1 MATTDVASSV
11 LLSMGNGSGIDILK
25 LARDLTDAEQLPQQN
40 RIETAQGKTEAAI
53 SSYAILKYNVELLK
67 EQFNGLNDAQE
78 LATPVAT
85 SNNTSAVSVSATLG
99 SALSGSHEIDV
110 TQLAA
115 AQRNKSSEFSA
126 SSQSLNSGSGF
137 DISVVSDGTTHTI
150 SIEDGLDTPSG
161 IAAAINASGTGFTAT
176 LVDTGTDGV
185 NYRLVIQGPSGEDN
199 AFTVSST
206 PNLGFHDHPSNQ
218 LTTAANAQLTID
230 GIDIERA
237 SNTVS
242 DAITGITLN
251 LNAVASGI
259 ALQVVS
265 DTSTLKT
272 KLEDLVSVYNDM
284 QIALTELGDPD
295 SDEEEVGG
303 ALSNDLSLLRAV
315 RDTIYDA
322 ISTASSTPSGDVN
335 SLTDLGIELTRTGTL
350 SFNEST
356 YDAVALDNFSDIV
369 TMLSAG
375 TTNQSAYSSDEQ
387 GLAFDSMETLD
398 TLMDA
403 YDGIFSIRESSAEDK
418 LADYEDRL
426 SKIEMR
432 MEMVYQ
438 SYVRQ
443 FSVMES
449 LVNTMNGTR
458 DYIKGQLESISNIG
472 RDA

>member
-1 MATTDVASSV
+1 MTTTDVGSSV

-25 LARDLTDAEQLPQQN
+25 LARDLTNAEQLPQEN

-85 SNNTSAVSVSATLG
+85 SNNTSAVTVSGTLG
-99 SALSGSHEIDV
+99 SALSGSHEIAV

-137 DISVVSDGTTHTI
+137 DISVASNGKTHTI
-150 SIEDGLDTPSG
+150 SIGAGLDTPSG

-176 LVDTGTDGV
+176 LVDTDTDGK

-206 PNLGFHDHPSNQ
+206 PNLGFHASGNQ
-218 LTTAANAQLTID
+218 LTTAANARFTVD
-230 GIDIERA
+230 GIAIERA

-259 ALQVVS
+259 SLQVVS

-272 KLEDLVSVYNDM
+272 KLQDLVSVYNDM
-284 QIALTELGDPD
+284 QVALTELGDPD

-303 ALSNDLSLLRAV
+303 ALSNDLSLLRTV
-315 RDTIYDA
+315 RDTVYDA
-322 ISTASSTPSGDVN
+322 ISTASSTPSGGVN

-356 YDAVALDNFSDIV
+356 YDTVALNKFSDIV

-375 TTNQSAYSSDEQ
+375 TTNQSAFSSDKQ
-387 GLAFDSMETLD
+387 GLAFDAKVKLD

-403 YDGIFSIRESSAEDK
+403 YDGIFVIRESSAADK
-418 LADYEDRL
+418 LTDYEDRL

-443 FSVMES
+443 FSAMET
-449 LVNTMNGTR
+449 LINTLNGTR
-458 DYIKGQLESISNIG
+458 EYVKGQLESIANIG
-472 RDA
+472 KDT

>member
-1 MATTDVASSV
+1 MTTTDVGSSV

-126 SSQSLNSGSGF
+126 SSQSLNAGSGF
-137 DISVVSDGTTHTI
+137 DISVASNGKTHTI
-150 SIEDGLDTPSG
+150 SIGAGLDTPSG
-161 IAAAINASGTGFTAT
+161 IASAINASGSGFTAT

-206 PNLGFHDHPSNQ
+206 PNLGFHASGNQ
-218 LTTAANAQLTID
+218 LTTAANARFTVD
-230 GIDIERA
+230 GIAIERA

-259 ALQVVS
+259 SLQVVS

-272 KLEDLVSVYNDM
+272 KLQDLVSVYNDM

-303 ALSNDLSLLRAV
+303 ALSNDLSLLRTV
-315 RDTIYDA
+315 RDTMYDA
-322 ISTASSTPSGDVN
+322 ISTVSSTPSGGVN
-335 SLTDLGIELTRTGTL
+335 SLMDLGIELTRTGKL

-356 YDAVALDNFSDIV
+356 YDTVALNKFSDIV

-375 TTNQSAYSSDEQ
+375 TTNQSAFSSDKQ
-387 GLAFDSMETLD
+387 GLAFDAKVKLD

-403 YDGIFSIRESSAEDK
+403 YDGIFVIRESSAADK
-418 LADYEDRL
+418 LTDYEDRL

-443 FSVMES
+443 FSAMET
-449 LVNTMNGTR
+449 LINTLNGTR
-458 DYIKGQLESISNIG
+458 EYVKGQLESIANIG
-472 RDA
+472 KDT

>member
-1 MATTDVASSV
+1 MTTTDVGSSV

-85 SNNTSAVSVSATLG
+85 SNNTSAVTVSGTLG
-99 SALSGSHEIDV
+99 SALSGSHEIAV

-137 DISVVSDGTTHTI
+137 DISVASNGKTHTI
-150 SIEDGLDTPSG
+150 SIGAGLDTPSG

-176 LVDTGTDGV
+176 LVDTDTDGD

-199 AFTVSST
+199 GFTVSST
-206 PNLGFHDHPSNQ
+206 PNLGFHASGNQ
-218 LTTAANAQLTID
+218 LTTAANARFTVD
-230 GIDIERA
+230 GIAIERA

-259 ALQVVS
+259 SLQVVS

-272 KLEDLVSVYNDM
+272 KLQDLVSVYNDM

-303 ALSNDLSLLRAV
+303 ALSNDLSLLRTV
-315 RDTIYDA
+315 RDTMYDA
-322 ISTASSTPSGDVN
+322 ISAVSSTPSGGVN

-356 YDAVALDNFSDIV
+356 YDTVALNKFSDIV

-375 TTNQSAYSSDEQ
+375 TNNQSAFSSDNQ
-387 GLAFDSMETLD
+387 GLAFDAKVKLD

-403 YDGIFSIRESSAEDK
+403 YDGIFVMRESSAADK
-418 LADYEDRL
+418 LTDYEDRL
-426 SKIEMR
+426 AKIEMR

-443 FSVMES
+443 FSSMET
-449 LVNTMNGTR
+449 LINTLNGTR
-458 DYIKGQLESISNIG
+458 EYVKGQLESIANIG
-472 RDA
+472 QDT

>member
-1 MATTDVASSV
+1 MTTTDVGSSV

-85 SNNTSAVSVSATLG
+85 SNNTSAVTVSGTLG
-99 SALSGSHEIDV
+99 SALSGSHEIAV

-137 DISVVSDGTTHTI
+137 DISVASNGKTHTI
-150 SIEDGLDTPSG
+150 SIGAGLDTPSG

-176 LVDTGTDGV
+176 LVDTDTDGD

-199 AFTVSST
+199 GFTVSST
-206 PNLGFHDHPSNQ
+206 PNLGFHTSGNQ
-218 LTTAANAQLTID
+218 LTTAANARFTVD
-230 GIDIERA
+230 GIAIERA

-242 DAITGITLN
+242 DAITGVTLN

-259 ALQVVS
+259 SLQVVS

-272 KLEDLVSVYNDM
+272 KLQDLVSVYNDM
-284 QIALTELGDPD
+284 QIALTELGNPD

-303 ALSNDLSLLRAV
+303 ALSNDLSLLRTV
-315 RDTIYDA
+315 RDTMYDA
-322 ISTASSTPSGDVN
+322 ISAVSSTPSGGVT
-335 SLTDLGIELTRTGTL
+335 SLADLGIELTRTGTL
-350 SFNEST
+350 SFNESSFDT
-356 YDAVALDNFSDIV
+356 VALNKFSDIV

-375 TTNQSAYSSDEQ
+375 TTDQSAFSSDNQ
-387 GLAFDSMETLD
+387 GLAFDAKVKLD

-403 YDGIFSIRESSAEDK
+403 YDGIFVIRESSAADK
-418 LADYEDRL
+418 LTDYEDRL

-443 FSVMES
+443 FSAMET
-449 LVNTMNGTR
+449 LINTLNGTR
-458 DYIKGQLESISNIG
+458 EYVKGQLESIANIG
-472 RDA
+472 KDT

>member
-1 MATTDVASSV
+1 MTTTDVGSSV

-25 LARDLTDAEQLPQQN
+25 LARDLTDAEQLPQQS

-99 SALSGSHEIDV
+99 SALSGSHEIAV

-126 SSQSLNSGSGF
+126 SSQSLNSGNGF
-137 DISVVSDGTTHTI
+137 DISVASNGKTHTI
-150 SIEDGLDTPSG
+150 SIGAGLDTPSG

-176 LVDTGTDGV
+176 LVDTDTDGN

-206 PNLGFHDHPSNQ
+206 PNLGFHASGNQ
-218 LTTAANAQLTID
+218 LTTAANARFTVD
-230 GIDIERA
+230 GIAIERA

-259 ALQVVS
+259 SLQVVS

-272 KLEDLVSVYNDM
+272 KLQDLVSVYNDM

-303 ALSNDLSLLRAV
+303 ALSNDLSLLRTV
-315 RDTIYDA
+315 RDAMYDA
-322 ISTASSTPSGDVN
+322 ISTVSSTPSGGVN
-335 SLTDLGIELTRTGTL
+335 SLTDLGIELTRTGKL

-356 YDAVALDNFSDIV
+356 YDTVALNKFSDIV

-375 TTNQSAYSSDEQ
+375 TTNQSAFSSDKQ
-387 GLAFDSMETLD
+387 GLAFDAKVKLD

-403 YDGIFSIRESSAEDK
+403 YDGIFVIRESSAADK
-418 LADYEDRL
+418 LTDYEDRL

-443 FSVMES
+443 FSAMET
-449 LVNTMNGTR
+449 LINTLNGTR
-458 DYIKGQLESISNIG
+458 EYMKGQLESIANIG
-472 RDA
+472 KDT

>member
-1 MATTDVASSV
+1 M
-11 LLSMGNGSGIDILK
+11 
-25 LARDLTDAEQLPQQN
+25 PQQS

-99 SALSGSHEIDV
+99 SALSGSHEIAV

-137 DISVVSDGTTHTI
+137 DISVASNGKTHTI
-150 SIEDGLDTPSG
+150 SIGAGLDTPSG

-176 LVDTGTDGV
+176 LVDTDTDGN

-206 PNLGFHDHPSNQ
+206 PNLGFHASGNQ
-218 LTTAANAQLTID
+218 LTTAANARFTVD
-230 GIDIERA
+230 GIAIERA

-259 ALQVVS
+259 SLQVVS

-272 KLEDLVSVYNDM
+272 KLQDLVSVYNDM

-303 ALSNDLSLLRAV
+303 ALSNDLSLLRTV
-315 RDTIYDA
+315 RDTMYDA
-322 ISTASSTPSGDVN
+322 ISAVSSTPSGGVN

-356 YDAVALDNFSDIV
+356 YDTVALNKFSDIV

-375 TTNQSAYSSDEQ
+375 TNNQSAFSSDNQ
-387 GLAFDSMETLD
+387 GLAFDAKVKLD

-403 YDGIFSIRESSAEDK
+403 YDGIFVMRESSAADK
-418 LADYEDRL
+418 LTDYEDRL
-426 SKIEMR
+426 AKIEMR

-443 FSVMES
+443 FSSMET
-449 LVNTMNGTR
+449 LINTLNGTR
-458 DYIKGQLESISNIG
+458 EYVKGQLESIANIG
-472 RDA
+472 QDT

>member
-1 MATTDVASSV
+1 MTTTDVGSSV

-85 SNNTSAVSVSATLG
+85 SNNTSAVTVSGTLG
-99 SALSGSHEIDV
+99 SALSGSHEIAV

-137 DISVVSDGTTHTI
+137 DISVASNGKTHTI
-150 SIEDGLDTPSG
+150 SIGAGLDTPSG

-176 LVDTGTDGV
+176 LVDTDTDGD

-206 PNLGFHDHPSNQ
+206 PVLGFHASGNQ
-218 LTTAANAQLTID
+218 LTTAANARFTVD
-230 GIDIERA
+230 GIAIERA

-259 ALQVVS
+259 SLQVVS

-272 KLEDLVSVYNDM
+272 KLQDLVSVYNDM

-303 ALSNDLSLLRAV
+303 ALSNDLSLLRTV
-315 RDTIYDA
+315 RDTMYDA
-322 ISTASSTPSGDVN
+322 ISAVSSTPSGGVN

-356 YDAVALDNFSDIV
+356 YDTVALNKFSDIV

-375 TTNQSAYSSDEQ
+375 TNNQSAFSSDNQ
-387 GLAFDSMETLD
+387 GLAFDAKVKLD

-403 YDGIFSIRESSAEDK
+403 YDGIFVMRESSAADK
-418 LADYEDRL
+418 LTDYEDRL
-426 SKIEMR
+426 AKIEMR

-443 FSVMES
+443 FSSMET
-449 LVNTMNGTR
+449 LINTLNGTR
-458 DYIKGQLESISNIG
+458 EYVKGQLESIANIG
-472 RDA
+472 QDT

>member
-1 MATTDVASSV
+1 M
-11 LLSMGNGSGIDILK
+11 
-25 LARDLTDAEQLPQQN
+25 
-40 RIETAQGKTEAAI
+40 
-53 SSYAILKYNVELLK
+53 K

-99 SALSGSHEIDV
+99 SALSGSHEIAV

-137 DISVVSDGTTHTI
+137 DISVASNGKTHTI
-150 SIEDGLDTPSG
+150 SIGAGLDTPSG

-176 LVDTGTDGV
+176 LVDTDTDGN

-206 PNLGFHDHPSNQ
+206 PNLGFHASGNQ
-218 LTTAANAQLTID
+218 LTTAANARFTVD
-230 GIDIERA
+230 GIAIERA

-259 ALQVVS
+259 SLQVVS

-272 KLEDLVSVYNDM
+272 KLQDLVSVYNDM
-284 QIALTELGDPD
+284 QVALTELGDPD

-303 ALSNDLSLLRAV
+303 ALSNDLSLLRTV
-315 RDTIYDA
+315 RDAMYDA
-322 ISTASSTPSGDVN
+322 ISTVSSTPSGGVN
-335 SLTDLGIELTRTGTL
+335 SLMDLGIELTRTGKL

-356 YDAVALDNFSDIV
+356 YDTVALNKFSDIV

-375 TTNQSAYSSDEQ
+375 TTNQSAFSSDKQ
-387 GLAFDSMETLD
+387 GLAFDAKVKLD

-403 YDGIFSIRESSAEDK
+403 YDGIFVIRESSAADK
-418 LADYEDRL
+418 LTDYEDRL

-443 FSVMES
+443 FSAMET
-449 LVNTMNGTR
+449 LINTLNGTR
-458 DYIKGQLESISNIG
+458 EYVKGQLESIANIG
-472 RDA
+472 KDT

>member
-1 MATTDVASSV
+1 MTTTDVGSSV

-25 LARDLTDAEQLPQQN
+25 LARDLTDAEQLPQQS

-99 SALSGSHEIDV
+99 SALSGSHEIAV

-137 DISVVSDGTTHTI
+137 DISVASNGKTHTI
-150 SIEDGLDTPSG
+150 SIGAGLDTPSG

-176 LVDTGTDGV
+176 LVDTDTDGN

-206 PNLGFHDHPSNQ
+206 PNLGFHASGNQ
-218 LTTAANAQLTID
+218 LTTAANARFTVD
-230 GIDIERA
+230 GIAIERA

-259 ALQVVS
+259 SLQVVS

-272 KLEDLVSVYNDM
+272 KLQDLVSVYNDM

-303 ALSNDLSLLRAV
+303 ALSNDLSLLRTV
-315 RDTIYDA
+315 RDTMYDA
-322 ISTASSTPSGDVN
+322 ISAVSSTPSGGVN

-356 YDAVALDNFSDIV
+356 YDTVALNKFSDIV

-375 TTNQSAYSSDEQ
+375 TNNQSAFSSDNQ
-387 GLAFDSMETLD
+387 GLAFDAKVKLD

-403 YDGIFSIRESSAEDK
+403 YDGIFVMRESSAADK
-418 LADYEDRL
+418 LTDYEDRL
-426 SKIEMR
+426 AKIEMR

-443 FSVMES
+443 FSSMET
-449 LVNTMNGTR
+449 LINTLNGTR
-458 DYIKGQLESISNIG
+458 EYVKGQLESIANIG
-472 RDA
+472 QDT

>member
-25 LARDLTDAEQLPQQN
+25 LARDLTDAEQLPQQS

-99 SALSGSHEIDV
+99 SALSGSHEIAV

-137 DISVVSDGTTHTI
+137 DISVASNGKTHTI
-150 SIEDGLDTPSG
+150 SIGAGLDTPSG

-176 LVDTGTDGV
+176 LVDTDTDGN

-206 PNLGFHDHPSNQ
+206 PNLGFHASGNQ
-218 LTTAANAQLTID
+218 LTTAANARFTVD
-230 GIDIERA
+230 GIAIERA

-259 ALQVVS
+259 SLQVVS

-272 KLEDLVSVYNDM
+272 KLQDLVSVYNDM
-284 QIALTELGDPD
+284 QVALTELGDPD

-303 ALSNDLSLLRAV
+303 ALSNDLSLLRTV
-315 RDTIYDA
+315 RDAMYDA
-322 ISTASSTPSGDVN
+322 ISTVSSTPSGGVN
-335 SLTDLGIELTRTGTL
+335 SLMDLGIELTRTGTL

-356 YDAVALDNFSDIV
+356 YDTVALNKFSDIV

-375 TTNQSAYSSDEQ
+375 TTNQSAFSSDKQ
-387 GLAFDSMETLD
+387 GLAFDAKVKLD

-403 YDGIFSIRESSAEDK
+403 YDGIFVIRESSAADK
-418 LADYEDRL
+418 LTDYEDRL

-443 FSVMES
+443 FSAMET
-449 LVNTMNGTR
+449 LINTLNGTR
-458 DYIKGQLESISNIG
+458 EYVKGQLESIANIG
-472 RDA
+472 KDT

>member
-85 SNNTSAVSVSATLG
+85 SNNTSVVSVSATLG
-99 SALSGSHEIDV
+99 SALSGSHEIAV

-137 DISVVSDGTTHTI
+137 DISVASNGETHTI
-150 SIEDGLDTPSG
+150 SIGAGLDTPSG

-176 LVDTGTDGV
+176 LVDTDTDGN

-206 PNLGFHDHPSNQ
+206 PNLGFHASGNQ
-218 LTTAANAQLTID
+218 LTTAANARFTVD
-230 GIDIERA
+230 GIAIERA

-259 ALQVVS
+259 SLQVVS

-272 KLEDLVSVYNDM
+272 KLQDLVSVYNDM

-303 ALSNDLSLLRAV
+303 ALSNDLSLLRTV
-315 RDTIYDA
+315 RDTVYDA
-322 ISTASSTPSGDVN
+322 ISTASSTPSGGVN

-356 YDAVALDNFSDIV
+356 YDTVALNKFSDIV

-375 TTNQSAYSSDEQ
+375 TTDQSAFSSDEQ
-387 GLAFDSMETLD
+387 GLAFDATVKLD

-403 YDGIFSIRESSAEDK
+403 YDGIFVIRESSAADK
-418 LADYEDRL
+418 LTDYEDRL

-443 FSVMES
+443 FSAMET
-449 LVNTMNGTR
+449 LINTLNGTR
-458 DYIKGQLESISNIG
+458 EYVKGQLESVANIG
-472 RDA
+472 KDT

>member
-1 MATTDVASSV
+1 MTTTDVGSSV

-25 LARDLTDAEQLPQQN
+25 LARDLTDAEQLPQQS

-99 SALSGSHEIDV
+99 SALSGSHEIAV

-137 DISVVSDGTTHTI
+137 DISVASNGKTHTI
-150 SIEDGLDTPSG
+150 SIGAGLDTPSG

-176 LVDTGTDGV
+176 LVDTDTDGN

-206 PNLGFHDHPSNQ
+206 PNLGFHASGNQ
-218 LTTAANAQLTID
+218 LTTAANARFTVD
-230 GIDIERA
+230 GIAIERA

-259 ALQVVS
+259 SLQVVS

-272 KLEDLVSVYNDM
+272 KLQDLVSVYNDM
-284 QIALTELGDPD
+284 QVALTELGDPD

-303 ALSNDLSLLRAV
+303 ALSNDLSLLRTV
-315 RDTIYDA
+315 RDAMYDA
-322 ISTASSTPSGDVN
+322 ISTVSSTPSGGVN
-335 SLTDLGIELTRTGTL
+335 SLMDLGIELTRTGKL

-356 YDAVALDNFSDIV
+356 YDTVALNKFSDIV

-375 TTNQSAYSSDEQ
+375 TTNQSAFSSDKQ
-387 GLAFDSMETLD
+387 GLAFDAKVKLD

-403 YDGIFSIRESSAEDK
+403 YDGIFVIRESSAADK
-418 LADYEDRL
+418 LTDYEDRL

-443 FSVMES
+443 FSAMET
-449 LVNTMNGTR
+449 LINTLNGTR
-458 DYIKGQLESISNIG
+458 EYVKGQLESVANIG
-472 RDA
+472 KDT

>member
-1 MATTDVASSV
+1 MTTTDVGSSV

-85 SNNTSAVSVSATLG
+85 SNNTSAVTVSGTLG
-99 SALSGSHEIDV
+99 SALSGSHEIAV

-137 DISVVSDGTTHTI
+137 DISVASNGKTHTI
-150 SIEDGLDTPSG
+150 SIGAGLDTPSG

-176 LVDTGTDGV
+176 LVDTDTDGD

-199 AFTVSST
+199 GFTVSST
-206 PNLGFHDHPSNQ
+206 PNLGFHTSGNQ
-218 LTTAANAQLTID
+218 LTTAANARFTVD
-230 GIDIERA
+230 GIAIERA

-259 ALQVVS
+259 SLQVVS

-272 KLEDLVSVYNDM
+272 KLQDLVSVYNDM

-303 ALSNDLSLLRAV
+303 ALSNDLSLLRTV
-315 RDTIYDA
+315 RDTVYDA
-322 ISTASSTPSGDVN
+322 ISTASSTPSGGVN

-356 YDAVALDNFSDIV
+356 YDTVALNKFSDIV

-375 TTNQSAYSSDEQ
+375 TTDQSAFSSDEQ
-387 GLAFDSMETLD
+387 GLAFDATVKLD

-403 YDGIFSIRESSAEDK
+403 YDGIFVIRESSAADK
-418 LADYEDRL
+418 LTDYEDRL

-443 FSVMES
+443 FSAMET
-449 LVNTMNGTR
+449 LINTLNGTR
-458 DYIKGQLESISNIG
+458 EYVKGQLESIANIG
-472 RDA
+472 KDT

>member
-1 MATTDVASSV
+1 MTTTDVGSSV

-25 LARDLTDAEQLPQQN
+25 LARDLTDAEQLPQQS

-99 SALSGSHEIDV
+99 SALSGSHEIAV

-137 DISVVSDGTTHTI
+137 DISVASNGKTHTI
-150 SIEDGLDTPSG
+150 SIGAGLDTPSG

-176 LVDTGTDGV
+176 LVDTDTDGN

-206 PNLGFHDHPSNQ
+206 PNLGFHASGNQ
-218 LTTAANAQLTID
+218 LTTAANARFTVD
-230 GIDIERA
+230 GIAIERA

-259 ALQVVS
+259 SLQVVS

-272 KLEDLVSVYNDM
+272 KLQDLVSVYNDM
-284 QIALTELGDPD
+284 QVALTELGDPD

-303 ALSNDLSLLRAV
+303 ALSNDLSLLRTV
-315 RDTIYDA
+315 RDAMYDA
-322 ISTASSTPSGDVN
+322 ISTVSSTPSGGVN
-335 SLTDLGIELTRTGTL
+335 SLMDLGIELTRTGKL

-356 YDAVALDNFSDIV
+356 YDTVALNKFSDIV

-375 TTNQSAYSSDEQ
+375 TTNQSAFSSDKQ
-387 GLAFDSMETLD
+387 GLAFDAKVKLD

-403 YDGIFSIRESSAEDK
+403 YDGIFVIRESSAADK
-418 LADYEDRL
+418 LTDYEDRL

-443 FSVMES
+443 FSAMET
-449 LVNTMNGTR
+449 LINTLNGTR
-458 DYIKGQLESISNIG
+458 EYVKGQLESIANIG
-472 RDA
+472 KDT

>member
-1 MATTDVASSV
+1 MTTADVGSSV

-25 LARDLTDAEQLPQQN
+25 LARDLTNAEQLPQEN

-53 SSYAILKYNVELLK
+53 SSYAILKFNVELLK

-85 SNNTSAVSVSATLG
+85 SNNTSVVSVSATLG

-126 SSQSLNSGSGF
+126 SSQSLNAGSGF

-176 LVDTGTDGV
+176 LVDTDTDGV

-206 PNLGFHDHPSNQ
+206 PSLGFHDSGNQ
-218 LTTAANAQLTID
+218 LTTAANAQFTID

-242 DAITGITLN
+242 DAISGITLN
-251 LNAVASGI
+251 LNAVASGV

-272 KLEDLVSVYNDM
+272 KLQDLVSVYNDM

-403 YDGIFSIRESSAEDK
+403 YDGIFVIRESSAADK
-418 LADYEDRL
+418 LTDYEDRL
-426 SKIEMR
+426 AKIEMR

-443 FSVMES
+443 FSAMET
-449 LVNTMNGTR
+449 LINTLNGTR
-458 DYIKGQLESISNIG
+458 EYVKGQLESIANIG
-472 RDA
+472 KDT

>member
-1 MATTDVASSV
+1 MTTTDVGSSV

-25 LARDLTDAEQLPQQN
+25 LARDLTDAEQLPQQS

-99 SALSGSHEIDV
+99 SALSGSHEIAV

-137 DISVVSDGTTHTI
+137 DISVASNGKTHTI
-150 SIEDGLDTPSG
+150 SIGAGLDTPSG

-176 LVDTGTDGV
+176 LVDTDTDGN

-206 PNLGFHDHPSNQ
+206 PNLGFHASGNQ
-218 LTTAANAQLTID
+218 LTTAANARFTVD
-230 GIDIERA
+230 GIAIERA

-259 ALQVVS
+259 SLQVVS

-272 KLEDLVSVYNDM
+272 KLQDLVSVYNDM
-284 QIALTELGDPD
+284 QVALTELGDPD

-303 ALSNDLSLLRAV
+303 ALSNDLSLLRTV
-315 RDTIYDA
+315 RDAMYDA
-322 ISTASSTPSGDVN
+322 ISTASSTPSGGVN
-335 SLTDLGIELTRTGTL
+335 SLMDLGIELTRTGTL

-356 YDAVALDNFSDIV
+356 YDTVALNKFSDIV

-375 TTNQSAYSSDEQ
+375 TTNQSAFSSDKQ
-387 GLAFDSMETLD
+387 GLAFDAKVKLD

-403 YDGIFSIRESSAEDK
+403 YDGIFVIRESSAADK
-418 LADYEDRL
+418 LTDYEDRL

-443 FSVMES
+443 FSAMET
-449 LVNTMNGTR
+449 LINTLNGTR
-458 DYIKGQLESISNIG
+458 EYVKGQLESIANIG
-472 RDA
+472 KDT

>member
-1 MATTDVASSV
+1 MTTTDVGSSV

-25 LARDLTDAEQLPQQN
+25 LARDLTDAEQLPQQS

-99 SALSGSHEIDV
+99 SALSGSHEIAV

-137 DISVVSDGTTHTI
+137 DISVASNGKTHTI
-150 SIEDGLDTPSG
+150 SIGAGLDTPSG

-176 LVDTGTDGV
+176 LVDTDTDGN

-206 PNLGFHDHPSNQ
+206 PNLGFHASGNQ
-218 LTTAANAQLTID
+218 LTTAANARFTVD
-230 GIDIERA
+230 GIAIERA

-259 ALQVVS
+259 SLQVVS

-272 KLEDLVSVYNDM
+272 KLQDLVSVYNDM
-284 QIALTELGDPD
+284 QVALTELGDPD

-303 ALSNDLSLLRAV
+303 ALSNDLSLLRTV
-315 RDTIYDA
+315 RDAMYDA
-322 ISTASSTPSGDVN
+322 ISTVSSTPSGGVN
-335 SLTDLGIELTRTGTL
+335 SLMDLGIELTRTGKL

-356 YDAVALDNFSDIV
+356 YDTVALNKFSDIV

-375 TTNQSAYSSDEQ
+375 TTNQSAFSSDEQ
-387 GLAFDSMETLD
+387 GLAFDATVKLD

-403 YDGIFSIRESSAEDK
+403 YDGIFVIRESSAADK
-418 LADYEDRL
+418 LTDYEDRL

-443 FSVMES
+443 FSAMET
-449 LVNTMNGTR
+449 LINTLNGTR
-458 DYIKGQLESISNIG
+458 EYVKGQLESIANIG
-472 RDA
+472 KDT

>member
-1 MATTDVASSV
+1 MTTTDVGSSV

-85 SNNTSAVSVSATLG
+85 SNNTSAVTVSGTLG
-99 SALSGSHEIDV
+99 SALSGSHEIAV

-137 DISVVSDGTTHTI
+137 DISVASNGKTHTI
-150 SIEDGLDTPSG
+150 SIGAGLDTPSG

-176 LVDTGTDGV
+176 LVDTDTDGN

-206 PNLGFHDHPSNQ
+206 PVLGFHASGNQ
-218 LTTAANAQLTID
+218 LTTAANARFTVD
-230 GIDIERA
+230 GIAIERA

-259 ALQVVS
+259 SLQVVS

-272 KLEDLVSVYNDM
+272 KLQDLVSVYNDM
-284 QIALTELGDPD
+284 QVALTELGDPD

-303 ALSNDLSLLRAV
+303 ALSNDLSLLRTV
-315 RDTIYDA
+315 RDAMYDA
-322 ISTASSTPSGDVN
+322 ISTVSSTPSGGVN
-335 SLTDLGIELTRTGTL
+335 SLMDLGIELTRTGKL

-356 YDAVALDNFSDIV
+356 YDTVALNKFSDIV

-375 TTNQSAYSSDEQ
+375 TTNQSAFSSDKQ
-387 GLAFDSMETLD
+387 GLAFDAKVKLD

-403 YDGIFSIRESSAEDK
+403 YDGIFVIRESSAADK
-418 LADYEDRL
+418 LTDYEDRL

-443 FSVMES
+443 FSAMET
-449 LVNTMNGTR
+449 LINTLNGTR
-458 DYIKGQLESISNIG
+458 EYVKGQLESIANIG
-472 RDA
+472 KDT

>member
-1 MATTDVASSV
+1 MTTTDVGSSV

-25 LARDLTDAEQLPQQN
+25 LARDLTDAEQLPQQS

-99 SALSGSHEIDV
+99 SALSGSHEIAV

-126 SSQSLNSGSGF
+126 SSQSLNLGSGF
-137 DISVVSDGTTHTI
+137 DISVASNGKTHTI
-150 SIEDGLDTPSG
+150 SIGAGLDTPSG

-176 LVDTGTDGV
+176 LVDTDTDGN

-206 PNLGFHDHPSNQ
+206 PNLGFHASGNQ
-218 LTTAANAQLTID
+218 LTTAANARFTVD
-230 GIDIERA
+230 GIAIERA

-259 ALQVVS
+259 SLQVVS

-272 KLEDLVSVYNDM
+272 KLQDLVSVYNDM

-303 ALSNDLSLLRAV
+303 ALSNDLSLLRTV
-315 RDTIYDA
+315 RDTVYDA
-322 ISTASSTPSGDVN
+322 ISTASSTPSGGVN

-356 YDAVALDNFSDIV
+356 YDTVALNKFSDIV

-375 TTNQSAYSSDEQ
+375 TTDQSAFSSDEQ
-387 GLAFDSMETLD
+387 GLAFDATVKLD

-403 YDGIFSIRESSAEDK
+403 YDGIFVIRESSAADK
-418 LADYEDRL
+418 LTDYEDRL

-443 FSVMES
+443 FSAMET
-449 LVNTMNGTR
+449 LINTLNGTR
-458 DYIKGQLESISNIG
+458 EYVKGQLESVANIG
-472 RDA
+472 KDT

>member
-1 MATTDVASSV
+1 MTTTDVGSSV

-85 SNNTSAVSVSATLG
+85 SNNTSVVSVSATLG

-137 DISVVSDGTTHTI
+137 DISVASNGETHTI
-150 SIEDGLDTPSG
+150 SIGAGLDTPSG

-176 LVDTGTDGV
+176 LVDTDTDGN

-206 PNLGFHDHPSNQ
+206 PNLGFHASGNQ
-218 LTTAANAQLTID
+218 LTTAANARFTVDDIA
-230 GIDIERA
+230 IERA

-259 ALQVVS
+259 SLQVVS

-272 KLEDLVSVYNDM
+272 KLQDLVSVYNDM

-303 ALSNDLSLLRAV
+303 ALSNDLSLLRTV
-315 RDTIYDA
+315 RDTVYDA
-322 ISTASSTPSGDVN
+322 ISTASSTPSGGVN

-350 SFNEST
+350 TFNEST
-356 YDAVALDNFSDIV
+356 YDTVALNKFSDIV

-375 TTNQSAYSSDEQ
+375 TTDQSAFSSDEQ
-387 GLAFDSMETLD
+387 GLAFDATVKLD

-403 YDGIFSIRESSAEDK
+403 YDGIFVIRESSAADK
-418 LADYEDRL
+418 LTDYEDRL

-443 FSVMES
+443 FSAMET
-449 LVNTMNGTR
+449 LINTLNGTR
-458 DYIKGQLESISNIG
+458 EYVKGQLESIANIG
-472 RDA
+472 KDT

>member
-1 MATTDVASSV
+1 MTTTDVGSSV

-25 LARDLTDAEQLPQQN
+25 LARDLTNAEQLPQEN

-53 SSYAILKYNVELLK
+53 SSYAILKFNVELLK

-85 SNNTSAVSVSATLG
+85 SNNTSVVSVSATLG

-126 SSQSLNSGSGF
+126 SSQSLNAGSGF
-137 DISVVSDGTTHTI
+137 NISVVSDGTTHTI

-176 LVDTGTDGV
+176 LVDTDTDGN

-206 PNLGFHDHPSNQ
+206 PNLGFHDSGNQ
-218 LTTAANAQLTID
+218 LTTAANAQFAID

>member
-1 MATTDVASSV
+1 MTTTDVGSSV

-25 LARDLTDAEQLPQQN
+25 LARDLTDAEQLPQQS

-85 SNNTSAVSVSATLG
+85 SNNTSAVTVSGTLG
-99 SALSGSHEIDV
+99 SALSGSHEIAV

-137 DISVVSDGTTHTI
+137 DISVASNGKTHTI
-150 SIEDGLDTPSG
+150 SIGAGLDTPSG

-176 LVDTGTDGV
+176 LVDTDTDGD

-206 PNLGFHDHPSNQ
+206 PVLGFHASGNQ
-218 LTTAANAQLTID
+218 LTTAANARFTVD
-230 GIDIERA
+230 GIAIERA

-259 ALQVVS
+259 SLQVVS

-272 KLEDLVSVYNDM
+272 KLQDLVSVYNDM
-284 QIALTELGDPD
+284 QVALTELGDPD

-303 ALSNDLSLLRAV
+303 ALSNDLSLLRTV
-315 RDTIYDA
+315 RDAMYDA
-322 ISTASSTPSGDVN
+322 ISTVSSTPSGGVN
-335 SLTDLGIELTRTGTL
+335 SLMDLGIELTRTGKL

-356 YDAVALDNFSDIV
+356 YDTVALNKFSDIV

-375 TTNQSAYSSDEQ
+375 TTNQSAFSSDKQ
-387 GLAFDSMETLD
+387 GLAFDAKVKLD

-403 YDGIFSIRESSAEDK
+403 YDGIFVIRESSAADK
-418 LADYEDRL
+418 LTDYEDRL

-443 FSVMES
+443 FSAMET
-449 LVNTMNGTR
+449 LINTLNGTR
-458 DYIKGQLESISNIG
+458 EYVKGQLESIANIG
-472 RDA
+472 KDT

>member
-1 MATTDVASSV
+1 MTTTDVGSSV

-85 SNNTSAVSVSATLG
+85 SNNTSAVTVSGTLG
-99 SALSGSHEIDV
+99 SALSGSHEIAV

-137 DISVVSDGTTHTI
+137 DISVASNGKTHTI
-150 SIEDGLDTPSG
+150 SIGAGLDTPSG
-161 IAAAINASGTGFTAT
+161 IAAAINASGSGFTAT
-176 LVDTGTDGV
+176 LVDTDTDGD

-206 PNLGFHDHPSNQ
+206 PNLGFHASGNQ
-218 LTTAANAQLTID
+218 LTTAANARFTVD
-230 GIDIERA
+230 GIAIERA

-259 ALQVVS
+259 SLQVVS

-272 KLEDLVSVYNDM
+272 KLQDLVSVYNDM

-303 ALSNDLSLLRAV
+303 ALSNDLSLLRTV
-315 RDTIYDA
+315 RDTMYDA
-322 ISTASSTPSGDVN
+322 ISAVSSTPSGGVN

-356 YDAVALDNFSDIV
+356 YDTVALNKFSDIV

-375 TTNQSAYSSDEQ
+375 TNNQSAFSSDNQ
-387 GLAFDSMETLD
+387 GLAFDAKVKLD

-403 YDGIFSIRESSAEDK
+403 YDGIFVMRESSAADK
-418 LADYEDRL
+418 LTDYEDRL
-426 SKIEMR
+426 AKIEMR

-443 FSVMES
+443 FSSMET
-449 LVNTMNGTR
+449 LINTLNGTR
-458 DYIKGQLESISNIG
+458 EYVKGQLESIANIG
-472 RDA
+472 QDT

>member
-1 MATTDVASSV
+1 
-11 LLSMGNGSGIDILK
+11 MGNGSGIDILK

-99 SALSGSHEIDV
+99 SALSGSHEIAV

-137 DISVVSDGTTHTI
+137 DISVASNGETHTI
-150 SIEDGLDTPSG
+150 SIGAGLDTPSG

-176 LVDTGTDGV
+176 LVDTDTDGN

-206 PNLGFHDHPSNQ
+206 PNLGFHASGNQ
-218 LTTAANAQLTID
+218 LTTAANARFTVD
-230 GIDIERA
+230 GIAIERA

-259 ALQVVS
+259 SLQVVS

-272 KLEDLVSVYNDM
+272 KLQDLVSVYNDM
-284 QIALTELGDPD
+284 QVALTELGDPD

-303 ALSNDLSLLRAV
+303 ALSNDLSLLRTV
-315 RDTIYDA
+315 RDAMYDA
-322 ISTASSTPSGDVN
+322 ISTVSSTPSGGVN
-335 SLTDLGIELTRTGTL
+335 SLMDLGIELTRTGKL

-356 YDAVALDNFSDIV
+356 YDTVALNKFSDIV

-375 TTNQSAYSSDEQ
+375 TTDQSAFSSDEQ
-387 GLAFDSMETLD
+387 GLAFDATVKLD

-403 YDGIFSIRESSAEDK
+403 YDGIFVIRESSAADK
-418 LADYEDRL
+418 LTDYEDRL

-443 FSVMES
+443 FSAMET
-449 LVNTMNGTR
+449 LINTLNGTR
-458 DYIKGQLESISNIG
+458 EYVKGQLESVANIG
-472 RDA
+472 KDT

>member
-1 MATTDVASSV
+1 MTTTDVGSSV

-25 LARDLTDAEQLPQQN
+25 LARDLTDAEQLPQQS

-99 SALSGSHEIDV
+99 SALSGSHEIAV

-137 DISVVSDGTTHTI
+137 DISVASNGETHTI
-150 SIEDGLDTPSG
+150 SIGAGLDTPSG

-176 LVDTGTDGV
+176 LVDTDTDGN

-206 PNLGFHDHPSNQ
+206 PNLGFHASGNQ
-218 LTTAANAQLTID
+218 LTTAANARFTVD
-230 GIDIERA
+230 GIAIERA

-259 ALQVVS
+259 SLQVVS

-272 KLEDLVSVYNDM
+272 KLQDLVSVYNDM
-284 QIALTELGDPD
+284 QVALTELGDPD

-303 ALSNDLSLLRAV
+303 ALSNDLSLLRTV
-315 RDTIYDA
+315 RDAMYDA
-322 ISTASSTPSGDVN
+322 ISTVSSTPSGGVN
-335 SLTDLGIELTRTGTL
+335 SLMDLGIELTRTGTL

-356 YDAVALDNFSDIV
+356 YDTVALNKFSDIV

-375 TTNQSAYSSDEQ
+375 TTNQSAFSSDKQ
-387 GLAFDSMETLD
+387 GLAFDAKVKLD

-403 YDGIFSIRESSAEDK
+403 YDGIFVIRESSAADK
-418 LADYEDRL
+418 LTDYEDRL

-443 FSVMES
+443 FSAMET
-449 LVNTMNGTR
+449 LINTLNGTR
-458 DYIKGQLESISNIG
+458 EYVKGQLESIANIG
-472 RDA
+472 KDT

>member
-1 MATTDVASSV
+1 MTTTDVGSSV

-85 SNNTSAVSVSATLG
+85 SNNTSAVTVSGTLG
-99 SALSGSHEIDV
+99 SALSGSHEIAV

-137 DISVVSDGTTHTI
+137 DISVASNGKTHTI
-150 SIEDGLDTPSG
+150 SIGAGLDTPSG

-176 LVDTGTDGV
+176 LVDTDTDGD

-199 AFTVSST
+199 GFTVSST
-206 PNLGFHDHPSNQ
+206 PNLGFHTSGNQ
-218 LTTAANAQLTID
+218 LTTAANARFTVD
-230 GIDIERA
+230 GIAIERA

-259 ALQVVS
+259 SLQVVS

-272 KLEDLVSVYNDM
+272 KLQDLVSVYNDM
-284 QIALTELGDPD
+284 QIALTELGNPD

-303 ALSNDLSLLRAV
+303 ALSNDLSLLRTV
-315 RDTIYDA
+315 RDTMYDA
-322 ISTASSTPSGDVN
+322 ISAVSSTPSGGVT
-335 SLTDLGIELTRTGTL
+335 SLADLGIELTRTGTL
-350 SFNEST
+350 SFNESSFDT
-356 YDAVALDNFSDIV
+356 VALNKFSDIV

-375 TTNQSAYSSDEQ
+375 TNNQSAFSSDNQ
-387 GLAFDSMETLD
+387 GLAFDAKVKLD

-403 YDGIFSIRESSAEDK
+403 YDGIFVMRESSATDK
-418 LADYEDRL
+418 LTDYEDRL

-443 FSVMES
+443 FSSMET
-449 LVNTMNGTR
+449 LINTLNGTR
-458 DYIKGQLESISNIG
+458 EYVKGQLESIANIG
-472 RDA
+472 QDT

>member
-1 MATTDVASSV
+1 
-11 LLSMGNGSGIDILK
+11 
-25 LARDLTDAEQLPQQN
+25 
-40 RIETAQGKTEAAI
+40 
-53 SSYAILKYNVELLK
+53 LK

-99 SALSGSHEIDV
+99 SALSGSHEIAV

-137 DISVVSDGTTHTI
+137 DISVASNGKTHTI
-150 SIEDGLDTPSG
+150 SIGAGLDTPSG

-176 LVDTGTDGV
+176 LVDTDTDGD

-206 PNLGFHDHPSNQ
+206 PNLGFHASGNQ
-218 LTTAANAQLTID
+218 LTTAANARFTVD
-230 GIDIERA
+230 GIAIERA

-259 ALQVVS
+259 SLQVVS

-272 KLEDLVSVYNDM
+272 KLQDLVSVYNDM
-284 QIALTELGDPD
+284 QVALTELGDPD

-303 ALSNDLSLLRAV
+303 ALSNDLSLLRTV
-315 RDTIYDA
+315 RDAMYDA
-322 ISTASSTPSGDVN
+322 ISTVSSTPSGGVN
-335 SLTDLGIELTRTGTL
+335 SLMDLGIELTRTGKL

-356 YDAVALDNFSDIV
+356 YDTVALNKFSDIV

-375 TTNQSAYSSDEQ
+375 TTNQSAFSSDKQ
-387 GLAFDSMETLD
+387 GLAFDAKVKLD

-403 YDGIFSIRESSAEDK
+403 YDGIFVIRESSAADK
-418 LADYEDRL
+418 LTDYEDRL

-443 FSVMES
+443 FSAMET
-449 LVNTMNGTR
+449 LINTLNGTR
-458 DYIKGQLESISNIG
+458 EYVKGQLESIANIG
-472 RDA
+472 KDT

>member
-1 MATTDVASSV
+1 MTTTDVGSSV

-25 LARDLTDAEQLPQQN
+25 LARDLTNAEQLPQEN

-53 SSYAILKYNVELLK
+53 SSYAILKFNVELLK

-85 SNNTSAVSVSATLG
+85 SNNTSVVSVSATLG

-137 DISVVSDGTTHTI
+137 DISVVSDGKTHTI
-150 SIEDGLDTPSG
+150 SIGAGLDTPSG

-206 PNLGFHDHPSNQ
+206 PNLGFHASGNQ
-218 LTTAANAQLTID
+218 LTTAANARFTVD
-230 GIDIERA
+230 GIAIERA

-242 DAITGITLN
+242 DAITGVTLN

-259 ALQVVS
+259 SLQVVS

-272 KLEDLVSVYNDM
+272 KLQDLVSVYNDM

-303 ALSNDLSLLRAV
+303 ALSNDLSLLRTV
-315 RDTIYDA
+315 RDTMYDA
-322 ISTASSTPSGDVN
+322 ISAVSSTPSGGVT
-335 SLTDLGIELTRTGTL
+335 SLADLGIELTTTGTL

-403 YDGIFSIRESSAEDK
+403 YDGIFAIRESSAEDK
-418 LADYEDRL
+418 LTDYEDRL
-426 SKIEMR
+426 AKIEMR

-443 FSVMES
+443 FSAMES
-449 LVNTMNGTR
+449 LINTLNGTR
-458 DYIKGQLESISNIG
+458 EYVKGQLESIANIG
-472 RDA
+472 KDT

>member
-1 MATTDVASSV
+1 MTTTDVGSSV

-25 LARDLTDAEQLPQQN
+25 LARDLTDAEQLPQQS

-99 SALSGSHEIDV
+99 SALSGSHEIAV

-137 DISVVSDGTTHTI
+137 DISVASNGKTHTI
-150 SIEDGLDTPSG
+150 SIGAGLDTPSG

-176 LVDTGTDGV
+176 LVDTDTDGN

-206 PNLGFHDHPSNQ
+206 PNLGFHASGNQ
-218 LTTAANAQLTID
+218 LTTAANARFPVD
-230 GIDIERA
+230 GIAIERA

-259 ALQVVS
+259 SLQVVS

-272 KLEDLVSVYNDM
+272 KLQDLVSVYNDM
-284 QIALTELGDPD
+284 QVALTELGDPD

-375 TTNQSAYSSDEQ
+375 TTNQSAYSSDDQ

-403 YDGIFSIRESSAEDK
+403 YDGMFSIRESSAEDK

>member
-1 MATTDVASSV
+1 MTTTDVGSSV

-85 SNNTSAVSVSATLG
+85 SNNTSAVTVSGTLG
-99 SALSGSHEIDV
+99 SALSGSHEIAV

-137 DISVVSDGTTHTI
+137 DISVASNGKTHTI
-150 SIEDGLDTPSG
+150 SIGAGLDTPSG

-176 LVDTGTDGV
+176 LVDTDTDGD

-206 PNLGFHDHPSNQ
+206 PVLGFHASGNQ
-218 LTTAANAQLTID
+218 LTTAANARFTVD
-230 GIDIERA
+230 GIAIERA

-259 ALQVVS
+259 SLQVVS

-272 KLEDLVSVYNDM
+272 KLQDLVSVYNDM

-303 ALSNDLSLLRAV
+303 ALSNDLSLLRTV
-315 RDTIYDA
+315 RDTVYDA
-322 ISTASSTPSGDVN
+322 ISTASSTPSGGVN

-356 YDAVALDNFSDIV
+356 YDTVALNKFSDIV

-375 TTNQSAYSSDEQ
+375 TTDQSAFSSDNQ
-387 GLAFDSMETLD
+387 GLAFDAKVKLD

-403 YDGIFSIRESSAEDK
+403 YDGIFVIRESSAADK
-418 LADYEDRL
+418 LTDYEDRL

-443 FSVMES
+443 FSAMET
-449 LVNTMNGTR
+449 LINTLNGTR
-458 DYIKGQLESISNIG
+458 EYVKGQLESVANIG
-472 RDA
+472 KDT

>member
-1 MATTDVASSV
+1 MTTTDVGSSV

-25 LARDLTDAEQLPQQN
+25 LARDLTDAEQLPQQS

-99 SALSGSHEIDV
+99 SALSGSHEIAV

-137 DISVVSDGTTHTI
+137 DISVASNGKTHTI
-150 SIEDGLDTPSG
+150 SIGAGLDTPSG

-176 LVDTGTDGV
+176 LVDTDTDGK

-206 PNLGFHDHPSNQ
+206 PNLGFHASGNQ
-218 LTTAANAQLTID
+218 LTTAANARFTVD
-230 GIDIERA
+230 GIAIERA

-259 ALQVVS
+259 SLQVVS

-272 KLEDLVSVYNDM
+272 KLQDLVSVYNDM
-284 QIALTELGDPD
+284 QVALTELGDPD

-303 ALSNDLSLLRAV
+303 ALSNDLSLLRTV
-315 RDTIYDA
+315 RDAMYDA
-322 ISTASSTPSGDVN
+322 ISTVSSTPSGGVN

-356 YDAVALDNFSDIV
+356 YDTVALNNFSDIV

-375 TTNQSAYSSDEQ
+375 TNNQSAFSSDNQ
-387 GLAFDSMETLD
+387 GLAFDAKVKLD

-403 YDGIFSIRESSAEDK
+403 YDGIFVMRESSAADK
-418 LADYEDRL
+418 LTDYEDRL
-426 SKIEMR
+426 AKIEMR

-443 FSVMES
+443 FSSMET
-449 LVNTMNGTR
+449 LINTLNGTR
-458 DYIKGQLESISNIG
+458 EYVKGQLESIANIG
-472 RDA
+472 QDT

>member
-1 MATTDVASSV
+1 MTTTDVGSSV

-99 SALSGSHEIDV
+99 SALSGSHEIAV

-137 DISVVSDGTTHTI
+137 DISVASNGETHTI
-150 SIEDGLDTPSG
+150 SIGAGLDTPSG

-176 LVDTGTDGV
+176 LVDTDTDGN

-206 PNLGFHDHPSNQ
+206 PNLGFHASGNQ
-218 LTTAANAQLTID
+218 LTTAANARFTVD
-230 GIDIERA
+230 GIAIERA

-259 ALQVVS
+259 SLQVVS

-272 KLEDLVSVYNDM
+272 KLQDLVSVYNDM

-303 ALSNDLSLLRAV
+303 ALSNDLSLLRTV
-315 RDTIYDA
+315 RDTVYDA
-322 ISTASSTPSGDVN
+322 ISTASSTPSGGVN

-356 YDAVALDNFSDIV
+356 YDTVALNKFSDIV

-375 TTNQSAYSSDEQ
+375 TTNQSAFSSDEQ
-387 GLAFDSMETLD
+387 GLAFDATVKLD

-403 YDGIFSIRESSAEDK
+403 YDGIFVIRESSAADK
-418 LADYEDRL
+418 LTDYEDRL

-443 FSVMES
+443 FSAMET
-449 LVNTMNGTR
+449 LINTLNGTR
-458 DYIKGQLESISNIG
+458 EYVKGQLESVANIG
-472 RDA
+472 KDT

>member
-1 MATTDVASSV
+1 MTTTDVASSV

-25 LARDLTDAEQLPQQN
+25 LARDLTDAEQLPQQS

-53 SSYAILKYNVELLK
+53 SSYAILKFNVELLK

-85 SNNTSAVSVSATLG
+85 SNNTSAVTVSGTLG
-99 SALSGSHEIDV
+99 SALSGSHEIAV

-137 DISVVSDGTTHTI
+137 DISVASNGKTHTI
-150 SIEDGLDTPSG
+150 SIGAGLDTPSG
-161 IAAAINASGTGFTAT
+161 LAAAINASGTGFTAT
-176 LVDTGTDGV
+176 LVDTDTDGD

-206 PNLGFHDHPSNQ
+206 PNLGFHASGNQ
-218 LTTAANAQLTID
+218 LTTAANARFTVD
-230 GIDIERA
+230 GIAIERA

-259 ALQVVS
+259 SLQVVS

-272 KLEDLVSVYNDM
+272 KLQDLVSVYNDM
-284 QIALTELGDPD
+284 QVALTELGDPD

-303 ALSNDLSLLRAV
+303 ALSNDLSLLRTV
-315 RDTIYDA
+315 RDAMYDA
-322 ISTASSTPSGDVN
+322 ISTVSSTPSGGVN
-335 SLTDLGIELTRTGTL
+335 SLMDLGIELTRTGKL

-356 YDAVALDNFSDIV
+356 YDTVALNKFSDIV

-375 TTNQSAYSSDEQ
+375 TNTQSAFYSDNQ
-387 GLAFDSMETLD
+387 GLAFDAKVKLD

-403 YDGIFSIRESSAEDK
+403 YDGIFVIRESSAADK
-418 LADYEDRL
+418 LTDYEDRL

-443 FSVMES
+443 FSAMET
-449 LVNTMNGTR
+449 LINTLNGTR
-458 DYIKGQLESISNIG
+458 EYVKGQLESIANIG
-472 RDA
+472 KDT

>member
-1 MATTDVASSV
+1 MTTTDVGSSV

-99 SALSGSHEIDV
+99 SALSGSHEIAV

-137 DISVVSDGTTHTI
+137 DISVASNGKTHTI
-150 SIEDGLDTPSG
+150 SIGAGLDTPSG

-176 LVDTGTDGV
+176 LVDTDTDGN

-206 PNLGFHDHPSNQ
+206 PNLGFHASGNQ
-218 LTTAANAQLTID
+218 LTTAANARFTVD
-230 GIDIERA
+230 GIAIERA

-259 ALQVVS
+259 SLQVVS

-272 KLEDLVSVYNDM
+272 KLQDLVSVYNDM

-303 ALSNDLSLLRAV
+303 ALSNDLSLLRTV
-315 RDTIYDA
+315 RDAMYDA
-322 ISTASSTPSGDVN
+322 ISTVSSTPSGGVN
-335 SLTDLGIELTRTGTL
+335 SLMDLGIELTRTGKL

-356 YDAVALDNFSDIV
+356 YDTVALNKFSDIV

-375 TTNQSAYSSDEQ
+375 TTNQSAFSSDKQ
-387 GLAFDSMETLD
+387 GLAFDAKVKLD

-403 YDGIFSIRESSAEDK
+403 YDGIFVIRESSAADK
-418 LADYEDRL
+418 LTDYEDRL

-443 FSVMES
+443 FSAMET
-449 LVNTMNGTR
+449 LINTLNGTR
-458 DYIKGQLESISNIG
+458 EYVKGQLESIANIG
-472 RDA
+472 KDT